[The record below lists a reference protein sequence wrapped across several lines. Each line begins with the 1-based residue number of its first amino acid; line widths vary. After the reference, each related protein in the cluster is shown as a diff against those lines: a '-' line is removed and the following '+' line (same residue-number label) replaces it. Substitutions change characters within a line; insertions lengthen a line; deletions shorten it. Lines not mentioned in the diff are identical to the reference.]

1 MHSDTGKPPTGW
13 QAIRDDVVARI
24 RARDW
29 PPGGA
34 IPHEAAL
41 AQDYGC
47 ARSTVNRALRDVA
60 AMGLIDRRR
69 KAGSR
74 VALAPARRATL
85 DIPLIEAEV
94 TARGQSYGYALLSRD
109 HGPAPLAVC
118 ARLGLPQGAPLLHL
132 TALHLADGQPHMAE
146 DRWINPEAVPG
157 LLDVDFT
164 TVSANAWLVRNMPYS
179 EGELI
184 LTATQAD
191 APRAEAL
198 DCAEGAALFT
208 MERVTWIDDR
218 PITLVRQFYAPGHR
232 VVTQL

>member
-1 MHSDTGKPPTGW
+1 MPSDPTKAPTSW
-13 QAIRDDVVARI
+13 QAIRDDVIARI

-29 PPGGA
+29 PPGAA
-34 IPHEAAL
+34 IPHEAEL

-94 TARGQSYGYALLSRD
+94 TGRGQTYGYALLSRTI
-109 HGPAPLAVC
+109 GPAPVAIC
-118 ARLGLPQGAPLLHL
+118 ARLRLPQGAPLLHL
-132 TALHLADGQPHMAE
+132 TALHLADGQPHMVE
-146 DRWINPEAVPG
+146 DRWINPDAVPG
-157 LLDVDFT
+157 LSDVDFAAT
-164 TVSANAWLVRNMPYS
+164 SANAWLVRHMPYS
-179 EGELI
+179 EGELT

-191 APRAEAL
+191 APRAEAMG
-198 DCAEGAALFT
+198 CAEGAALFT

-218 PITLVRQFYAPGHR
+218 PITFVRQFYAPGHR
-232 VVTQL
+232 VVTRL